1 MGEATIT
8 WIVIILII
16 IGLRYFLKKKKT
28 YRRDYSLGLKV
39 AEEVQNLVKN
49 KSYDKIEEIVKN
61 QNINDITQI
70 IDHLALSLKENE
82 LLNWN
87 ELKKS
92 DLSKLTLG
100 VFYLHLAW
108 IARSHKLAKNVS
120 SKKAED
126 FYDYLQLCEL
136 TFESISTN
144 SLYEPELESRKIR
157 LYMSL
162 GDDSIASEY
171 FHNISKKHPDFIWPF
186 IHYSEL
192 VQPKWGGNIETLEKF
207 YENLPDNFLI
217 HSIVELKLIL
227 DSTIMNDNYFKKYN
241 NNINDF
247 AQKKVIRID
256 AELNSGNINS
266 IHKYILYNYMESV
279 TENVKLKDLRKKY
292 QKLMDNNYTIYPY
305 GLLN

>member
-1 MGEATIT
+1 MGEASIT

-16 IGLRYFLKKKKT
+16 IGLRFFLRKKKT

-39 AEEVQNLVKN
+39 AEESQRLVKSKNYN
-49 KSYDKIEEIVKN
+49 KVEEIVKS
-61 QNINDITQI
+61 QNLNDTTQI

-82 LLNWN
+82 LLEWN
-87 ELKKS
+87 KLNES
-92 DLSKLTLG
+92 DLSKLVLG

-126 FYDYLQLCEL
+126 FYDYLQLSEI
-136 TFESISTN
+136 TFESISKN
-144 SLYEPELESRKIR
+144 SIHKPELESRKIR

-162 GDDSIASEY
+162 GDDSLASEY
-171 FHNISKKHPDFIWPF
+171 FYNISKNHPDFIWPF

-192 VQPKWGGNIETLEKF
+192 IQPKWGGDIETLENF

-217 HSIVELKLIL
+217 NSIVELKLIL
-227 DSTIMNDNYFKKYN
+227 DSTIMSDNYFKKYN
-241 NNINDF
+241 DNINDF
-247 AQKKVIRID
+247 ARKKVTKID
-256 AELNSGNINS
+256 AELTSDNTNS

-279 TENVKLKDLRKKY
+279 SENLKLKDLRKKY